1 MNVTDISIMIPSYN
15 TLNYLLMAYRSLRK
29 YYPNNEIFIFDDG
42 STDGSWEWCVEQKL
56 IDDNLR
62 VWHRED
68 GGKVYG
74 HTKTYNM
81 GAKACRGPLYTIF
94 HSDMIAHRNYLE
106 NMLKHWKPKTVVCAT
121 RVEPEGI
128 YPPGKEK
135 ILKPFGVEY
144 FEFRDKEFAEFCEQ
158 EMVEQSEKTTR
169 GIFAPWLIS
178 KEDYLETG
186 GMHETFYSPYPEED
200 GDWFLRLAIGGYNLI
215 QSRDALCYHWISRGH
230 RSWATNGVGHDDPD
244 FKFYQLRA
252 RRNYLRKWG
261 RWMKF
266 DEWHHPIAQK
276 VYDVAFVLRD
286 VTTPAFLHMVEP
298 WATGGIF
305 VPVEQMHIAE
315 EYLKSEQPTTNI
327 DLSKRIQPFDMTP
340 PHDVV
345 LEFSEKDFVQN
356 GQESMTVLNN
366 LNEMLGQVENNG
378 TYEYGIFKLTTN
390 TLTDLAPTL
399 IKV

>member
-1 MNVTDISIMIPSYN
+1 MIPSYN

-81 GAKACRGPLYTIF
+81 GAKACKGPLYTIF

-121 RVEPEGI
+121 RVEPDGI
-128 YPPGKEK
+128 YPSGKEK
-135 ILKPFGVEY
+135 ILKPFGMEY
-144 FEFRDKEFAEFCEQ
+144 FEFKDAEFSDFCEH
-158 EMVEQSEKTTR
+158 EMLDRANQTTR

-178 KEDYLETG
+178 KEDYLATG
-186 GMHETFYSPYPEED
+186 GMHENFYSPYPEED
-200 GDWFLRLAIGGYNLI
+200 GDWFLRLAIGGYNLV
-215 QSRDALCYHWISRGH
+215 QSRDALVWHWISRGH
-230 RSWATNGVGHDDPD
+230 RSWAQNGVGKDGPD
-244 FKFYQLRA
+244 FQFYQLRA

-266 DEWHHPIAQK
+266 DEYHHPITQK
-276 VYDVAFVLRD
+276 VYDVGFILRD
-286 VTTPAFLHMVEP
+286 VTTTAFLNMVEP
-298 WATGGIF
+298 WATGAIYVDNWEVGKQYIG
-305 VPVEQMHIAE
+305 E
-315 EYLKSEQPTTNI
+315 EQPTTNV
-327 DLSKRIQPFDMTP
+327 DLSRRIFEAQFAEPFQPQ
-340 PHDVV
+340 HDAI

-356 GQESMTVLNN
+356 GQESMTVLNS

-378 TYEYGIFKLTTN
+378 TYEYGIFKLTSGVVIDHAQELVVVKN
-390 TLTDLAPTL
+390 
-399 IKV
+399 

>member
-56 IDDNLR
+56 VDDNLR
-62 VWHRED
+62 VWHNER
-68 GGKVYG
+68 GKIYG
-74 HTKTYNM
+74 HTTTYNM
-81 GAKACRGPLYTIF
+81 GAKACKGPLYTIF

-106 NMLKHWKPKTVVCAT
+106 NMLKHWSPKTVVCAT

-135 ILKPFGVEY
+135 ILKPFGIEY
-144 FEFRDKEFAEFCEQ
+144 FEFKDKEFSEFCEQ
-158 EMVEQSEKTTR
+158 EMVEQSGKTTR

-178 KEDYLETG
+178 KEDYLATG

-200 GDWFLRLAIGGYNLI
+200 GDWFLRLHLGGYNLV
-215 QSRDALCYHWISRGH
+215 QSRDALCFHWISRGH
-230 RSWATNGVGHDDPD
+230 RSWAKNGVGHDDTD

-327 DLSKRIQPFDMTP
+327 DLSKRIQPFDTTP

-356 GQESMTVLNN
+356 GSDSMAVLNN

-378 TYEYGIFKLTTN
+378 VYEYGIFRLSVGE
-390 TLTDLAPTL
+390 LTDLAPTL
-399 IKV
+399 IKI